1 MEVVVSR
8 EDARPV
14 VTVVY
19 GSTFGD
25 TADIAGLVARE
36 LADRLG
42 APVPVHDVASVR
54 LATLTASDVL
64 VVGCSTWHA
73 GELQADW
80 GSALGDVLGLDWT
93 GTHVALFGPGDAGGY
108 PDTYVDALGILAE
121 AFEAGGATL
130 VGAWPTVGYA
140 HARSRAVRGG
150 RFVGLAL
157 DVDSEPEATEPRV
170 QRWCAGLVAELG
182 LPPAGVTSSAPTRPA
197 PVGRGD

>member
-1 MEVVVSR
+1 MSR
-8 EDARPV
+8 ENPRPD

-25 TADIAGLVARE
+25 TADIAGLVARV
-36 LADRLG
+36 LAEALG
-42 APVPVHDVASVR
+42 HAVPVHDVATAR
-54 LATLTASDVL
+54 LAALTACDVL

-80 GSALGDVLGLDWT
+80 EAALGEVLRLDWT
-93 GTHVALFGPGDAGGY
+93 GVHVALFGPGDAHGY
-108 PDTYVDALGILAE
+108 PDTYVDALGVLAG

-130 VGAWPTVGYA
+130 VGAWPTAGYA
-140 HARSRAVRGG
+140 HARSRAVRGD

-170 QRWCAGLVAELG
+170 RRWCAGLVAELG
-182 LPPAGVTSSAPTRPA
+182 LESAGFSASGSATPA
-197 PVGRGD
+197 PVGRAG